1 MLGRV
6 GAWWGVLGVSLL
18 IGWAVMR
25 LTPIALEAWVMPW
38 GWMEWS
44 VAVPW
49 LVFMLVGEG
58 YRGFQ
63 KGFAPRVAARA
74 RYLREHPQ
82 WLHVLL
88 APAFCMGF
96 FHATRK
102 RMIVSWAVTSGIV
115 LLILA
120 VRLLPQPWR
129 GIVDLGVVAGL
140 SWGLVAIVL
149 YGVHA
154 LTAHTFNHPAET
166 PGLRESMDRN
176 AA

>member
-1 MLGRV
+1 MAEEAKVVRMLGRV

-18 IGWAVMR
+18 IGWAVVR
-25 LTPIALEAWVMPW
+25 LTPIALEAWTMPW
-38 GWMEWS
+38 GWLEWS

-49 LVFMLVGEG
+49 LLFMLVGEG

-88 APAFCMGF
+88 APAFCMGY

-140 SWGLVAIVL
+140 TWGLVAIVL
-149 YGVHA
+149 RGFHA
-154 LTAHTFNHPAET
+154 LTAPTFDHPAET
-166 PGLRESMDRN
+166 PE
-176 AA
+176 

>member
-1 MLGRV
+1 MLGRI

-18 IGWAVMR
+18 IGWAVVR
-25 LTPIALEAWVMPW
+25 LTPIALEAWQMPW
-38 GWMEWS
+38 GWLEWTVAS
-44 VAVPW
+44 VW

-74 RYLREHPQ
+74 RYLREHPTL
-82 WLHVLL
+82 WRVLL

-102 RMIVSWAVTSGIV
+102 RMIVSYAVTSGIV

-120 VRLLPQPWR
+120 VRLLPQPWH

-140 SWGLVAIVL
+140 SWGLAAIVL
-149 YGVHA
+149 YGIHA
-154 LTAHTFNHPAET
+154 LTAHAFAHPADT
-166 PGLRESMDRN
+166 PE
-176 AA
+176 A

>member
-6 GAWWGVLGVSLL
+6 GAWWGVVGVSLL

-25 LTPIALEAWVMPW
+25 LTPIALEAWAMPW
-38 GWMEWS
+38 GWMEWA

-49 LVFMLVGEG
+49 LLFMLVGEG

-74 RYLREHPQ
+74 RYLREHPVL
-82 WLHVLL
+82 LHVLL

-102 RMIVSWAVTSGIV
+102 RMIVSWAVTTGIV

-140 SWGLVAIVL
+140 TWGLVAIVL
-149 YGVHA
+149 YAIHA
-154 LTAHTFNHPAET
+154 LTAHTFEHPPEVPEA
-166 PGLRESMDRN
+166 R
-176 AA
+176 